1 MSTLKLRKTTKDEFL
16 NASNKYPDQKFA
28 KTFISKADMQSQ
40 WEHCIGAWEDG
51 HLLGAII
58 TTISVRKPHVAN
70 LQLLH
75 SFVKYKGVGRILCEY
90 SLRDVGNRGAEYYRV
105 SSEIA
110 SIGFYEKI
118 GFTFLGEQ
126 KSGCQLSIFRIE
138 GDTFSE
144 GSYDINDTVIY
155 KAVHRKGKGGCVKVF
170 VDEPKGLSDFL

>member
-1 MSTLKLRKTTKDEFL
+1 VSTLKLRKTTKDEFL

-110 SIGFYEKI
+110 SIGVY
-118 GFTFLGEQ
+118 
-126 KSGCQLSIFRIE
+126 GC
-138 GDTFSE
+138 
-144 GSYDINDTVIY
+144 
-155 KAVHRKGKGGCVKVF
+155 A
-170 VDEPKGLSDFL
+170 